1 MKEMNFSGVEK
12 SEKPIFLC
20 SFGKDSSCILHAL
33 EPYLERVM
41 VVFVDCGGLYPD
53 IMEWAK
59 MQGSRMP
66 LFMYAHAHGDMWQY
80 IKEKGWSVDIE
91 IADLGR
97 HGYIRAENGVAMQ
110 HKLQPYTQCIYDRVW
125 IPLAMFTSLYQGD
138 CLITGERKQDRE
150 FATDWSTRGFNM
162 KNIVRPIFD
171 WTDEDVWEYID
182 ANHIELSQTFQ
193 GRQAERR
200 DCYLCMGHEMTSQR
214 IIDLKRDWP
223 DLYQK
228 VFVEH
233 GFKDVV
239 PEMVR
244 HLKKTTQIWEE
255 IEKII
260 NEPSS

>member
-1 MKEMNFSGVEK
+1 MREMDFSAIRD
-12 SEKPIFLC
+12 SEKPIFFC

-33 EPYLERVM
+33 KPYLDRIM

-53 IMEWAK
+53 IVEWAAAHGA
-59 MQGSRMP
+59 MMP
-66 LFMYAHAHGDMWQY
+66 NFMYVHAIGDIWQY

-97 HGYIRAENGVAMQ
+97 HGNLRAENEVAMV
-110 HKLQPYTQCIYDRVW
+110 HKLQPYTQCIHDRFW
-125 IPLAMFTSLYQGD
+125 IPMAMFANLYRGD

-150 FATDWSTRGFNM
+150 FATDWEARGLGM

-171 WTDEDVWEYID
+171 WTDDDIWEYVD
-182 ANHIELSQTFQ
+182 ANNIELSKTFQ
-193 GRQAERR
+193 GRQKERR

-214 IIDLKRDWP
+214 IVDLKNDWP
-223 DLYQK
+223 ELYHR
-228 VFVEH
+228 VFIEH

-244 HLKKTTQIWEE
+244 HLRKNTQVWEE

-260 NEPSS
+260 SEPSS